1 MFGIFKKTELET
13 SHLNGKLKR
22 KAKRSYTAYQKWLK
36 NNNGRFTTRKIEPKY
51 VWTDRSGRNW
61 YVIDKLDDA
70 TVERMNAIE
79 LQLQAMQYGVS
90 VESLS
95 QTFTEISKVFD
106 SLKKATTIKTHQLK
120 MIQTAQAKALEAN
133 HRLTQ
138 LTPDSII
145 LELSVLLHVTDNE
158 DPYIIDQELNEQKLK
173 WIETDTETK
182 AFFLKTS
189 MQTFEV
195 LTRRNGSELVKE
207 LLNDK
212 AARKAKV

>member
-1 MFGIFKKTELET
+1 MFGIFKNTELET

-22 KAKRSYTAYQKWLK
+22 KAKREYKAYQKWLK
-36 NNNGRFTTRKIEPKY
+36 NNNGRFTTRKIEPRY
-51 VWTDRSGRNW
+51 VWTDRNGRNW

-106 SLKKATTIKTHQLK
+106 SLKKTTTIKTHQLK
-120 MIQTAQAKALEAN
+120 MIQTAQSKALEAN

-145 LELSVLLHVTDNE
+145 LELSILLHVTDGE
-158 DPYIIDQELNEQKLK
+158 DPYIINEALNEQKLQ
-173 WIETDTETK
+173 WIHADAETK

-195 LTRRNGSELVKE
+195 LTKQNDSALVKE
-207 LLNDK
+207 LLKNK
-212 AARKAKV
+212 AAGKAKV